1 MTRNVVFHEVLQGVQ
16 APAVPTSA
24 TETGDVQVE
33 VEDISQWLDYEAI
46 EAEML
51 SEMDMNVVM
60 EEPPISKEEVLRR
73 VEARQKAPVKKQ
85 RQPGTVF
92 MPQVDPPCPYERCR
106 DDIVADKKDFYRQ
119 VFGVPYDSQTGIIAQ
134 MLGHADDDS
143 TDEVIIC
150 SL

>member
-1 MTRNVVFHEVLQGVQ
+1 MSFDVAWETW
-16 APAVPTSA
+16 TSTKIGKYHTLNA
-24 TETGDVQVE
+24 GN
-33 VEDISQWLDYEAI
+33 Y
-46 EAEML
+46 
-51 SEMDMNVVM
+51 
-60 EEPPISKEEVLRR
+60 K

-85 RQPGTVF
+85 RQPGTGF

-106 DDIVADKKDFYRQ
+106 DDIVADKKDFYRE